1 MNKSISNIFSGEAV
15 FLDKAN
21 VDTDQII
28 PKQFLKSIKRTGFG
42 PNLFD
47 AWRYLDKGDL
57 NSDNSKRKLN
67 PDFILNHDLYKS
79 CNILIT
85 RENFGCGSSREHAVW
100 ALTDYGFTTI
110 IAPSFADIFK
120 NNSYKNGLLLIEID
134 KEKIDEIFK
143 QITEKKT
150 INIEVDVH
158 NQFIYLEEKQ
168 FPFELEDFKKKF
180 LLDGIDEVGFTLQ
193 HQNKIEDFEKNYKKL
208 YLGCLNERH

>member
-134 KEKIDEIFK
+134 KEKIDEIFT
-143 QITEKKT
+143 QITDKKT

-168 FPFELEDFKKKF
+168 FPFELDDFKKKF

-193 HQNKIEDFEKNYKKL
+193 HQNKIEDFEKNYKKTVPWL
-208 YLGCLNERH
+208 FK

>member
-28 PKQFLKSIKRTGFG
+28 PKQSLKSIKRTGFG

-168 FPFELEDFKKKF
+168 FPFELDDFKKKF

-193 HQNKIEDFEKNYKKL
+193 HQNKIEDFEKNYKKTVPWL
-208 YLGCLNERH
+208 FK

>member
-47 AWRYLDKGDL
+47 AWRHLDKGDL

-134 KEKIDEIFK
+134 KEKIDEIFT
-143 QITEKKT
+143 QITEKKI

-168 FPFELEDFKKKF
+168 IPFELDDFKKKF

-193 HQNKIEDFEKNYKKL
+193 HQNKIEDFEKNYKKTVPWL
-208 YLGCLNERH
+208 FK

>member
-158 NQFIYLEEKQ
+158 NQFIYLKEKQ
-168 FPFELEDFKKKF
+168 FPFELDDFKKKF

-193 HQNKIEDFEKNYKKL
+193 HQNKIEDFEKNYKKTVPWL
-208 YLGCLNERH
+208 FK

>member
-134 KEKIDEIFK
+134 KESRQRQMCIRDR
-143 QITEKKT
+143 KKT

-168 FPFELEDFKKKF
+168 IPFELDDFKKKF

-193 HQNKIEDFEKNYKKL
+193 HQNKIEDFEKNYKKTVPWL
-208 YLGCLNERH
+208 FK

>member
-168 FPFELEDFKKKF
+168 IPFELDDFKKKF

-193 HQNKIEDFEKNYKKL
+193 HKNKIEDFEKNYKKTVPWL
-208 YLGCLNERH
+208 FK

>member
-158 NQFIYLEEKQ
+158 NQFIYLEKKK
-168 FPFELEDFKKKF
+168 FPFELDDFKKKF

-193 HQNKIEDFEKNYKKL
+193 HQNKIENFEKNYKKTVPWL
-208 YLGCLNERH
+208 FK

>member
-134 KEKIDEIFK
+134 KERIDEIFK

-168 FPFELEDFKKKF
+168 FPFELDDFKKKF

-193 HQNKIEDFEKNYKKL
+193 HQNKIEDFEKNYKKTVPWL
-208 YLGCLNERH
+208 FK

>member
-67 PDFILNHDLYKS
+67 PDFILNHDIYKS

-120 NNSYKNGLLLIEID
+120 NNSYKNGLLLIEVD

-158 NQFIYLEEKQ
+158 NQFIHLEEKQ
-168 FPFELEDFKKKF
+168 FPFELDDFKKKF

-193 HQNKIEDFEKNYKKL
+193 HQNKIEDFEKNYKKTVPWL
-208 YLGCLNERH
+208 FK

>member
-1 MNKSISNIFSGEAV
+1 MNKPISNIFSGEAV
-15 FLDKAN
+15 FLDKSN

-134 KEKIDEIFK
+134 KEKIDEIFT
-143 QITEKKT
+143 QITKKKT

-158 NQFIYLEEKQ
+158 NQFIYLEGKQ
-168 FPFELEDFKKKF
+168 IPFELDDFKKKF

-193 HQNKIEDFEKNYKKL
+193 HQNKIEDFEKNYKKTVPWL
-208 YLGCLNERH
+208 FK

>member
-134 KEKIDEIFK
+134 KEKIDDFFK
-143 QITEKKT
+143 QIEKKKT

-158 NQFIYLEEKQ
+158 NQFIYIEEKQ
-168 FPFELEDFKKKF
+168 VSFELDDFKKKF

-193 HQNKIEDFEKNYKKL
+193 HLNKIEDFEKNYKKTVPWL
-208 YLGCLNERH
+208 FK

>member
-143 QITEKKT
+143 QITAKKT

-168 FPFELEDFKKKF
+168 FPFELDDFKKKF

-193 HQNKIEDFEKNYKKL
+193 HQNKIEDFEKNYKKTVPWL
-208 YLGCLNERH
+208 FK

>member
-134 KEKIDEIFK
+134 KEKIDEMFT

-168 FPFELEDFKKKF
+168 FPFELDDFKKKF

-193 HQNKIEDFEKNYKKL
+193 HQNKIEDFEKNYKKTVPWL
-208 YLGCLNERH
+208 FK

>member
-1 MNKSISNIFSGEAV
+1 MCIRDR
-15 FLDKAN
+15 DKAN

-168 FPFELEDFKKKF
+168 IPFELDDFKKKF

-193 HQNKIEDFEKNYKKL
+193 HQNKIEDFEKNYKKTVPWL
-208 YLGCLNERH
+208 FK

>member
-134 KEKIDEIFK
+134 KEIIDEIFK

-168 FPFELEDFKKKF
+168 FPFELDDFKKKF

-193 HQNKIEDFEKNYKKL
+193 HQNKIEDFEKNYKKTVPWL
-208 YLGCLNERH
+208 FK

>member
-134 KEKIDEIFK
+134 KEKIDEIFT
-143 QITEKKT
+143 QTTDKKT
-150 INIEVDVH
+150 IHIEVDVH
-158 NQFIYLEEKQ
+158 NQFIYLKEKQ
-168 FPFELEDFKKKF
+168 IPFELDDFKKKF
-180 LLDGIDEVGFTLQ
+180 LLHGIDEVGFTLQ
-193 HQNKIEDFEKNYKKL
+193 HQSKIEDFEKNYKKTVPWL
-208 YLGCLNERH
+208 FK

>member
-67 PDFILNHDLYKS
+67 PNFILNHDHYKS

-134 KEKIDEIFK
+134 KEKIDEIFT

-168 FPFELEDFKKKF
+168 IPFELDDFKKKF

-193 HQNKIEDFEKNYKKL
+193 HQNKIEDFEKNYKKTVPWL
-208 YLGCLNERH
+208 FK

>member
-1 MNKSISNIFSGEAV
+1 MKKSISNIFSGEAV

-67 PDFILNHDLYKS
+67 PDFILNHDLYNS

-150 INIEVDVH
+150 IKIEVDVH
-158 NQFIYLEEKQ
+158 NKFIYLEEKQ
-168 FPFELEDFKKKF
+168 FPFEMDDFKKKF

-193 HQNKIEDFEKNYKKL
+193 HQNKIEDFEKNYKKTVPWL
-208 YLGCLNERH
+208 FK

>member
-134 KEKIDEIFK
+134 KEKIDEIFT
-143 QITEKKT
+143 QTTDKKT
-150 INIEVDVH
+150 IHIEVDVH

-168 FPFELEDFKKKF
+168 IQFELDDFKKKF

-193 HQNKIEDFEKNYKKL
+193 HQNEIEDFEKNYKKTVPWL
-208 YLGCLNERH
+208 FK

>member
-1 MNKSISNIFSGEAV
+1 MKKSISNIFSGEAV

-21 VDTDQII
+21 VDTDHII
-28 PKQFLKSIKRTGFG
+28 RNQFLKSIKRTGFG

-168 FPFELEDFKKKF
+168 IPFELDDFKKKF

-193 HQNKIEDFEKNYKKL
+193 HQNKIEDFEKNYKKTL
-208 YLGCLNERH
+208 PWLLK

>member
-67 PDFILNHDLYKS
+67 PDFILNHDLYNS

-134 KEKIDEIFK
+134 KEKIDVIFK
-143 QITEKKT
+143 QITEKKI

-168 FPFELEDFKKKF
+168 FPFELDDFKKKF

-193 HQNKIEDFEKNYKKL
+193 HQNKIEDFEKNYKKTVPWVFK
-208 YLGCLNERH
+208 

>member
-1 MNKSISNIFSGEAV
+1 MEAFV
-15 FLDKAN
+15 LHTGFAVPLDRAN

-134 KEKIDEIFK
+134 KEKIDEIFT

-168 FPFELEDFKKKF
+168 FPFELDDFKKKF

-193 HQNKIEDFEKNYKKL
+193 HQNKIEEFERNYKKTVPWL
-208 YLGCLNERH
+208 FK

>member
-67 PDFILNHDLYKS
+67 PDFILNNDLYKS

-134 KEKIDEIFK
+134 KEKIDEIFT

-168 FPFELEDFKKKF
+168 IPFELDDFKKKF

-193 HQNKIEDFEKNYKKL
+193 HQNKIEDFEKNYKKTVPWL
-208 YLGCLNERH
+208 FK

>member
-134 KEKIDEIFK
+134 KEKIEEIFK

-168 FPFELEDFKKKF
+168 IPFELDDFKKKF

-193 HQNKIEDFEKNYKKL
+193 HQNEIEDFEKNYKKTVPWL
-208 YLGCLNERH
+208 FK

>member
-143 QITEKKT
+143 KITEKKT

-168 FPFELEDFKKKF
+168 TPFELDDFKKKF

-193 HQNKIEDFEKNYKKL
+193 HQNKIEDFEKNYKKTVPWL
-208 YLGCLNERH
+208 FK

>member
-168 FPFELEDFKKKF
+168 FPFELDDFKKKL

-193 HQNKIEDFEKNYKKL
+193 HQNKIEDYEKNYKKTVPWL
-208 YLGCLNERH
+208 FK

>member
-67 PDFILNHDLYKS
+67 PDFILNNDLYKS

-120 NNSYKNGLLLIEID
+120 NNSYKNGLLLIEVD
-134 KEKIDEIFK
+134 KEKIDEIFT

-168 FPFELEDFKKKF
+168 FPFELDDFKKKF

-193 HQNKIEDFEKNYKKL
+193 HQNKIEDFEKNYKKTVPWL
-208 YLGCLNERH
+208 FK

>member
-67 PDFILNHDLYKS
+67 PDFVLNHDLYKS

-168 FPFELEDFKKKF
+168 FPFELDDFKKKF

-193 HQNKIEDFEKNYKKL
+193 HQNKIEDFEKNYKKTVPWL
-208 YLGCLNERH
+208 FK

>member
-57 NSDNSKRKLN
+57 NSDNTKRKLN

-120 NNSYKNGLLLIEID
+120 NNSYKNGLLLIEVD
-134 KEKIDEIFK
+134 KEKIDEIFT

-168 FPFELEDFKKKF
+168 IPFELDDFKKKF

-193 HQNKIEDFEKNYKKL
+193 HQNKIEDFEKNYKKTVPWL
-208 YLGCLNERH
+208 FK

>member
-67 PDFILNHDLYKS
+67 PDFVLNHDLYKS

-158 NQFIYLEEKQ
+158 NQFRYLEEKQ
-168 FPFELEDFKKKF
+168 IQFELDDFKKKF
-180 LLDGIDEVGFTLQ
+180 LLDGIDEVGFTFQ
-193 HQNKIEDFEKNYKKL
+193 HQNKIEDFEKNYKKTVPWL
-208 YLGCLNERH
+208 FK

>member
-134 KEKIDEIFK
+134 EEKIDEIFK

-158 NQFIYLEEKQ
+158 NQFIYLEKKK
-168 FPFELEDFKKKF
+168 FPFELDDFNKKF

-193 HQNKIEDFEKNYKKL
+193 HQKIIEDFEKKYKKTVPWL
-208 YLGCLNERH
+208 FK

>member
-1 MNKSISNIFSGEAV
+1 MKKSISNIFSGEAV

-67 PDFILNHDLYKS
+67 PDFILNHDLYNS

-168 FPFELEDFKKKF
+168 FPFELVDFKKKF

-193 HQNKIEDFEKNYKKL
+193 HQNKIEDFEKNYKKTVPWL
-208 YLGCLNERH
+208 FK

>member
-134 KEKIDEIFK
+134 KEKIEEIFK
-143 QITEKKT
+143 KITEKKT

-168 FPFELEDFKKKF
+168 IQFELDDFKKKF

-193 HQNKIEDFEKNYKKL
+193 HQNKIEDFEKNYKKTVPWL
-208 YLGCLNERH
+208 FK

>member
-134 KEKIDEIFK
+134 KEKIEEIFT

-168 FPFELEDFKKKF
+168 IQFELDDFKKKF

-193 HQNKIEDFEKNYKKL
+193 HQNEIEDFEKNYKKTVPWL
-208 YLGCLNERH
+208 FK

>member
-67 PDFILNHDLYKS
+67 PDFILNNDLYKS

-143 QITEKKT
+143 QISEKKT

-168 FPFELEDFKKKF
+168 FPFELDDFKKKF

-193 HQNKIEDFEKNYKKL
+193 HQNKIEDFEKNYKKTVPWL
-208 YLGCLNERH
+208 FK

>member
-100 ALTDYGFTTI
+100 ALTDYGFRTI

-120 NNSYKNGLLLIEID
+120 NNSYKNGLLLIEVD
-134 KEKIDEIFK
+134 KEKIDEIFI

-158 NQFIYLEEKQ
+158 NQFIFLEEKQ
-168 FPFELEDFKKKF
+168 IPFELDDFKKKF

-193 HQNKIEDFEKNYKKL
+193 YQNKIEDFEKNYKKTVPWL
-208 YLGCLNERH
+208 FR

>member
-67 PDFILNHDLYKS
+67 PDFILNNDLYKS

-168 FPFELEDFKKKF
+168 IPFELDDFKKKF

-193 HQNKIEDFEKNYKKL
+193 HQNKIEDFEKNYKKTVPWL
-208 YLGCLNERH
+208 FK

>member
-67 PDFILNHDLYKS
+67 PDFILNHDLYNS

-168 FPFELEDFKKKF
+168 FPFELDDFKKKF

-193 HQNKIEDFEKNYKKL
+193 YQNKIEDFEKNYKKTVPWL
-208 YLGCLNERH
+208 FK

>member
-168 FPFELEDFKKKF
+168 FPFELDDFKKKF

-193 HQNKIEDFEKNYKKL
+193 HQNKIEYFEKNYKKTVPWL
-208 YLGCLNERH
+208 FK